1 MTVKLVG
8 YPVSPF
14 VRKARV
20 ALEAKGIAY
29 TLDPIVPYTEREKLL
44 PLNPAGTVPVL
55 VQEANASITES
66 ADIVAW
72 AEETVPLHGL
82 IPAAPELKERA
93 LQVQHFADTQMAQVF
108 GGMMFGQ
115 RVVVPFYFGKDQG
128 RELVVEQAMK
138 DYAPQVLSSVT
149 ELLGDQSFVAGTFSV
164 ADIAMASWLRGADLA
179 GFRLDADKWPTIA
192 DWLKRCFDQPGFA
205 RVIASEN
212 QLDVVTWARRRY
224 GPVGS

>member
-55 VQEANASITES
+55 VQEANATNTQS

-72 AEETVPLHGL
+72 LAEHRAQPEKFGS
-82 IPAAPELKERA
+82 IPE
-93 LQVQHFADTQMAQVF
+93 
-108 GGMMFGQ
+108 
-115 RVVVPFYFGKDQG
+115 
-128 RELVVEQAMK
+128 AM
-138 DYAPQVLSSVT
+138 
-149 ELLGDQSFVAGTFSV
+149 
-164 ADIAMASWLRGADLA
+164 W
-179 GFRLDADKWPTIA
+179 
-192 DWLKRCFDQPGFA
+192 
-205 RVIASEN
+205 
-212 QLDVVTWARRRY
+212 
-224 GPVGS
+224 